1 MTDLIETDTQAE
13 APEALKRRADDIYVG
28 DEIFTPAGR
37 WETVTE
43 VVNETW
49 RVVLRTGSG
58 RRAFT
63 WRFNAYATLPVLR
76 EYHRP
81 EDVAVRLW
89 EARGGDLRE
98 VIAAVAEGATSLAV
112 INGHE
117 LARATWQGRGC
128 GWGVWDS
135 AADATVALG
144 VSKAEAVAEVKR
156 LARQYAKALGL
167 PCETGKAVNR

>member
-1 MTDLIETDTQAE
+1 MTDIFETEVE
-13 APEALKRRADDIYVG
+13 APEALERRADDIYAG

-49 RVVLRTGSG
+49 RVVLRTTTG
-58 RRAFT
+58 RKSFT
-63 WRFNAYATLPVLR
+63 WRFNSYVTLPVLR
-76 EYHRP
+76 EWHRP

-98 VIAAVAEGATSLAV
+98 VLAAVADRSTSAAV
-112 INGHE
+112 INGHH
-117 LARATWQGRGC
+117 LAQAQWSGRGC
-128 GWGVWDS
+128 GWAVWDLV
-135 AADATVALG
+135 ADAAVALG

-156 LARQYAKALGL
+156 LARQYAKDLGL